1 MATESDPGKRHVYG
15 PREIGALVPALT
27 RPAFRKRAPASA
39 QVLAD
44 WDAIVGPSLAR
55 TTTPRR
61 LSGNMLTL
69 ACAGPVA
76 MELQHMSGE
85 LMARINAHL
94 GRVVVERL
102 RFVQDVPSAAP
113 DSAAS
118 DSAAP
123 ELPRSPIELPGVPDG
138 PVRDALQALGQ
149 AVQRARR

>member
-1 MATESDPGKRHVYG
+1 MATDGDPGKRHVYG

-27 RPAFRKRAPASA
+27 RPAFRKRSPAGA

-61 LSGNMLTL
+61 LSGKMLTL
-69 ACAGPVA
+69 ACSGPVA

-94 GRVVVERL
+94 GRVVVEQL
-102 RFVQDVPSAAP
+102 RFIQDAPTAAP
-113 DSAAS
+113 DSP
-118 DSAAP
+118 AP
-123 ELPRSPIELPGVPDG
+123 VLPTSPIELPGVPDG
-138 PVRDALQALGQ
+138 PLRDALQALGQ

>member
-27 RPAFRKRAPASA
+27 RPAFRKRPPASA

-102 RFVQDVPSAAP
+102 RFVQDVPPAAP
-113 DSAAS
+113 